1 MTTQPD
7 FLRAVGSVSATT
19 ETSAK
24 KPNVVFV
31 LTDDQGYGDLH
42 CHGNRFIKTPYMDN
56 LASGSVSFTDFHV
69 MTCCAPSRAM
79 LMTGRYPMR
88 TGVWCTVGKTSRM
101 KQGEVTMADVFKASG
116 YRTGFFGKW
125 HLGDNY
131 PFRPQDRGFEDVLM
145 SGGGGVGN
153 TPDYWANDYFDD
165 TFMRNGMWE
174 KHEGFCTDVWFSQ
187 AMKFI

>member
-1 MTTQPD
+1 
-7 FLRAVGSVSATT
+7 
-19 ETSAK
+19 
-24 KPNVVFV
+24 
-31 LTDDQGYGDLH
+31 
-42 CHGNRFIKTPYMDN
+42 
-56 LASGSVSFTDFHV
+56 
-69 MTCCAPSRAM
+69 
-79 LMTGRYPMR
+79 
-88 TGVWCTVGKTSRM
+88 M
-101 KQGEVTMADVFKASG
+101 KQGEVTMADVFKANE

-145 SGGGGVGN
+145 SGGGGVSN
-153 TPDYWANDYFDD
+153 TLDYWANDYFDD

>member
-1 MTTQPD
+1 
-7 FLRAVGSVSATT
+7 
-19 ETSAK
+19 
-24 KPNVVFV
+24 
-31 LTDDQGYGDLH
+31 
-42 CHGNRFIKTPYMDN
+42 
-56 LASGSVSFTDFHV
+56 
-69 MTCCAPSRAM
+69 
-79 LMTGRYPMR
+79 
-88 TGVWCTVGKTSRM
+88 
-101 KQGEVTMADVFKASG
+101 MADVFKANG

-145 SGGGGVGN
+145 SGGGGVSN
-153 TPDYWANDYFDD
+153 TLDYWANDYFDD